1 MSQLSLYRPPVEIED
16 DDPQVLSFTDYSAR
30 RRSRQ
35 MVNIVMRARLERTNS
50 QCPCC
55 RRVTVQPIELRD
67 AVTNRNG
74 ATVPGTATV
83 VGFKCNA
90 CRHEWPVLDR
100 A

>member
-1 MSQLSLYRPPVEIED
+1 MSHLSLYRPPVQVED
-16 DDPQVLSFTDYSAR
+16 DAPQVFSYSDYVAR

-35 MVNIVMRARLERTNS
+35 MVNVVLRARLEKSNR

-74 ATVPGTATV
+74 ATIPGTATV
-83 VGFKCNA
+83 VGFQCTA